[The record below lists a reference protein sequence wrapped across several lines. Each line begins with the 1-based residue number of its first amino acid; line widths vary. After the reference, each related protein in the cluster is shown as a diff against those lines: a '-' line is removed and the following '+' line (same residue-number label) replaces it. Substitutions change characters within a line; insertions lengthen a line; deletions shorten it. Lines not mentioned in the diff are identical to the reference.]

1 MVFQRLILTP
11 EELTPLVDK
20 ALALGASYGE
30 AAFHR
35 VKGFQIILMN
45 GSPITASYT
54 LSEGVRV
61 RVIAGGSLGFSATDS
76 LEKHDIV
83 NVVEKAVRHAKTTAS
98 LVSKSV
104 EMSDERLGRARYEAS
119 ARKDPEERGG
129 EDLFKLAVEL
139 YKSIDLSKY
148 KVNIES
154 FLLGLS
160 YSIEEKSLATS
171 DGGLVESRIP
181 RLEVFYS
188 ITASS
193 EGNRANRWQQ
203 IGGSGGLELIDELGV
218 IQVVE
223 DDLRSLELYL
233 RNAKTPPKGRMDVVL
248 GPEVVGLAMHES
260 IGHPSEADRVLG
272 REAAQAGLS
281 YRRRIMPGEK
291 IGSDL
296 VTVIDDPTI
305 PSSYGFYLYDDEAV
319 PARPRYLILRG
330 VLNEYLHNRET
341 AAIMGTH
348 SNGSARTMAWWS
360 EPIIR
365 MANTYMA
372 PGDYSLEEL
381 IEDVKDGV
389 YIKKYMEWNIDDY
402 RWVARY
408 VGFEAYKIRNGR
420 LEEPVRNP
428 ALEVN
433 TREFFSSIDAVGSDL
448 RFYAGTCGK
457 GEPAQGVPVWM
468 GGPSIRLR
476 GVMIK

>member
-1 MVFQRLILTP
+1 VFERLILKP

-45 GSPITASYT
+45 GSPIAASYT

-61 RVIAGGSLGFSATDS
+61 RVIAGGSLGFSSTDS

-129 EDLFKLAVEL
+129 EDLFELAVEL
-139 YKSIDLSKY
+139 YKSIDLSRY
-148 KVNIES
+148 KISINS

-171 DGGLVESRIP
+171 DGGLIESRIP

-193 EGNRANRWQQ
+193 EGSRANRWQQ

-218 IQVVE
+218 IQAVE

-281 YRRRIMPGEK
+281 YRRRIKQGEK

-305 PSSYGFYLYDDEAV
+305 PGSYGFYLYDDEAV

-330 VLNEYLHNRET
+330 VLYEYLHNRET

-348 SNGSARTMAWWS
+348 SNGSARAMEWWS

-389 YIKKYMEWNIDDY
+389 YIKKFMEWNIDDY

-408 VGFEAYKIRNGR
+408 VGFEAYRIKNGR

-433 TREFFSSIDAVGSDL
+433 TREFFSSIDAVGNDL